1 MPHLVGEALPERLR
15 RRPAFPQA
23 RAVTSDEAVSSI
35 ARRIAAKLADLATLR
50 AALGAPV
57 DELAISAPLDEA
69 GLAALEQELGTPLP
83 PAYRAL
89 AQALGTSGAG
99 PDGGLLGA
107 AAPLPFYEPEEEPA
121 AARARLAR
129 PFLLE
134 AAWHPLSD
142 DGEPHPPPFL
152 AAHPE
157 ATLYDGVM
165 PLTDL
170 GDGSLTLLVLRGP
183 RAGEVWEDRTAEG
196 GALAPLGPLLP
207 WYEDWLDEL
216 LVDALMEHLRLVM
229 PPGQTSPVHE
239 QLERWGS
246 LLDERA
252 ARPAASAAD
261 VAAQA
266 LWKLAQGRMAEAD
279 TLIARLE
286 RCASGQA
293 EEPALPEGTSAE
305 WLEEIVEAL
314 TLWSLAEDAADAL
327 DRYPPGERLMTHRSW
342 RLRRLLAQNPH
353 TPALALSW
361 LAGDGRLEVRCAVA
375 ANPGATAK
383 VLGESLLAATTLW
396 AARVDHVEALFV
408 LDLLARHPAWPADK
422 LAEFARWAELWPQ
435 HRTAP
440 WVARAVAANPSASVE
455 LLTTLAGHSHACV
468 REAAAQRTE
477 LPAQTLSA
485 LAADAD
491 ACVREAAA
499 RNPALPAA
507 ALASLAAD
515 AEERARTR
523 IAQRA
528 ELPAEVQR
536 ALATDLST
544 AVLLALG
551 EHPTLD
557 REAARLLALRPPIV
571 LPDEADELAFE
582 GPYEAELLAPREDHE
597 AAAPLTGAPALFLAF
612 APGWPQR
619 RRPPDEQLLE
629 GPPGAALATVVTARA
644 LAHPGFPS
652 SLLEPLADE
661 AAAGTDELH
670 ELSGRAIAEHP
681 WPSEAAMLRLCEA
694 PYVPT
699 RARLATRAALPATV
713 LARLI
718 EDPAPLVQRRL
729 AERSPSALPATLLER
744 WASAEQAETR
754 AAAAVCASAAP
765 ALLERL
771 AGDAQP
777 YVRCA
782 LARNPAAT
790 PALLEKLASDPD
802 ETVRCALLWRAE
814 LSDELV
820 ARLERDETA
829 EVRAWASW
837 RRERERVTRG

>member
-1 MPHLVGEALPERLR
+1 MS
-15 RRPAFPQA
+15 
-23 RAVTSDEAVSSI
+23 SDEAVSSI
-35 ARRIAAKLADLATLR
+35 ARRIAAKLADLVTLR
-50 AALGAPV
+50 TALGAPV
-57 DELAISAPLDEA
+57 DELAIGPPLEEA
-69 GLAALEQELGTPLP
+69 GLAALEQEFGTSLP

-107 AAPLPFYEPEEEPA
+107 AAPLPFYEPEEEA
-121 AARARLAR
+121 TTARARLGR
-129 PFLLE
+129 PFRLE

-152 AAHPE
+152 ASHPE

-170 GDGSLTLLVLRGP
+170 GDGSLTLLVLGGT

-229 PPGQTSPVHE
+229 PPGQTSPLHE
-239 QLERWGS
+239 LLERWGP

-261 VAAQA
+261 LAAQA

-279 TLIARLE
+279 ALIAKLE
-286 RCASGQA
+286 RCIAGQA
-293 EEPALPEGTSAE
+293 QEPALPEGTSPE
-305 WLEEIVEAL
+305 WLEEMVESL
-314 TLWSLAEDAADAL
+314 TLWSLADEAADAL

-353 TPALALSW
+353 TPGLALSW

-375 ANPGATAK
+375 ANPGATPK
-383 VLGESLLAATTLW
+383 VLGESLIAATTLW
-396 AARVDHVEALFV
+396 AARVDHLEALFV
-408 LDLLARHPAWPADK
+408 LDLLARHPACPAET
-422 LAEFARWAELWPQ
+422 LASFARWQEQWPQ

-440 WVARAVAANPSASVE
+440 WVTRAVAANPSASLE
-455 LLTTLAGHSHACV
+455 LLTALAGHAQACV

-477 LPAQTLSA
+477 LPAQVLIA
-485 LAADAD
+485 LAADPD
-491 ACVREAAA
+491 PCVREAAA
-499 RNPALPAA
+499 RNPALPAQALA
-507 ALASLAAD
+507 ALAAD
-515 AEERARTR
+515 PEERVRTR

-536 ALATDLST
+536 ALATDLAT

-551 EHPTLD
+551 EQHALD

-571 LPDEADELAFE
+571 LPGEADELAFE
-582 GPYEAELLAPREDHE
+582 GPYEAALLAPGEPYE
-597 AAAPLTGAPALFLAF
+597 ASEPAAGAPPLVLAF

-629 GPPGAALATVVTARA
+629 GPPGAALATVVTARS

-652 SLLEPLADE
+652 PLLEPLAEE
-661 AAAGTDELH
+661 AAGGADELA

-681 WPSEAAMLRLCEA
+681 WPSEAAMLRLCET

-699 RARLATRAALPATV
+699 RARLASRAALPPAV
-713 LARLI
+713 LARLAA
-718 EDPAPLVQRRL
+718 DPAPLVQRRL
-729 AERSPSALPATLLER
+729 AERSPSALAPSVIER
-744 WASAEQAETR
+744 WARDEQAETR
-754 AAAAVCASAAP
+754 AAAAACASTPPMLLERLASDEQAYVRGAVARNPAAAP

-771 AGDAQP
+771 AG
-777 YVRCA
+777 
-782 LARNPAAT
+782 
-790 PALLEKLASDPD
+790 DPD

-814 LSDELV
+814 LADELV
-820 ARLERDETA
+820 ARLERDDTA
-829 EVRAWASW
+829 EVRTWASW
-837 RRERERVTRG
+837 RRERERITRG

>member
-1 MPHLVGEALPERLR
+1 MS
-15 RRPAFPQA
+15 
-23 RAVTSDEAVSSI
+23 SDEVVPST
-35 ARRIAAKLADLATLR
+35 ARRIAAKLADLITLR

-57 DELAISAPLDEA
+57 DELATGTPLDEA
-69 GLAALEQELGTPLP
+69 ALAALERELGVPLP
-83 PAYRAL
+83 PSYRAL
-89 AQALGTSGAG
+89 AQAIGTSGAG

-107 AAPLPFYEPEEEPA
+107 AAPLPFYEPEEA
-121 AARARLAR
+121 AATARARLAR
-129 PFLLE
+129 PFMLE

-152 AAHPE
+152 AAHPG

-170 GDGSLTLLVLRGP
+170 GDGSLTLLVLTGA

-196 GALAPLGPLLP
+196 GALAPLAPLLS
-207 WYEDWLDEL
+207 WYEAWLDEL

-229 PPGQTSPVHE
+229 PPGQTSPQHE
-239 QLERWGS
+239 QLERWGP

-252 ARPAASAAD
+252 ARPAATAAD

-266 LWKLAQGRMAEAD
+266 LWKLAQGRLAEAD
-279 TLIARLE
+279 ALIARLE
-286 RCASGQA
+286 RCAAGQA
-293 EEPALPEGTSAE
+293 EVPALPDGTSPE

-383 VLGESLLAATTLW
+383 VLGEALLAATTLW

-422 LAEFARWAELWPQ
+422 LAAFARWDEQWPQ

-440 WVARAVAANPSASVE
+440 WVARAVAANPSASRE
-455 LLTTLAGHSHACV
+455 LLTALAGHSQPCV
-468 REAAAQRTE
+468 REAAAQRAE
-477 LPAQTLSA
+477 LPAEVLRA

-491 ACVREAAA
+491 AWVREAAA
-499 RNPALPAA
+499 RNPALPAE
-507 ALASLAAD
+507 ALPALAAD
-515 AEERARTR
+515 AEERVRTR
-523 IAQRA
+523 VAQRA

-536 ALATDLST
+536 TLATDLAT

-551 EHPTLD
+551 EHGTLD
-557 REAARLLALRPPIV
+557 DEAARLLALRPPIV

-582 GPYEAELLAPREDHE
+582 GPYEAELLAPRGHEDDE
-597 AAAPLTGAPALFLAF
+597 PAPPAAGAPPLVLAF
-612 APGWPQR
+612 APGWPLR
-619 RRPPDEQLLE
+619 RRLPDEQLLD

-644 LAHPGFPS
+644 LAHPGFPAA
-652 SLLEPLADE
+652 LLEPLADE
-661 AAAGTDELH
+661 AAGGADELADI
-670 ELSGRAIAEHP
+670 SGRAVAEHP
-681 WPSEAAMLRLCEA
+681 WLGEAAMLRLCEA

-699 RARLATRAALPATV
+699 RARLASRSALPAAV
-713 LARLI
+713 VARLA

-729 AERSPSALPATLLER
+729 AERSPSALAAATLER
-744 WASAEQAETR
+744 WASDPQAETR
-754 AAAAVCASAAP
+754 AAAAICASAAP
-765 ALLERL
+765 VLLAHL
-771 AGDAQP
+771 ARDAQA
-777 YVRCA
+777 YVRSA
-782 LARNPAAT
+782 VARNPATAT
-790 PALLEKLASDPD
+790 ALLAQLADDPD

-814 LSDELV
+814 VPDELV
-820 ARLERDETA
+820 ARLERDETS
-829 EVRAWASW
+829 EVRTWASW
-837 RRERERVTRG
+837 RRERERITRG

>member
-1 MPHLVGEALPERLR
+1 M
-15 RRPAFPQA
+15 
-23 RAVTSDEAVSSI
+23 
-35 ARRIAAKLADLATLR
+35 TLR
-50 AALGAPV
+50 AALGAPLE
-57 DELAISAPLDEA
+57 ELAIGAPLDEA
-69 GLAALEQELGTPLP
+69 GLAALEQELGAPLP

-89 AQALGTSGAG
+89 AQTLGTTGAG

-107 AAPLPFYEPEEEPA
+107 AAPLPFYEPEENA
-121 AARARLAR
+121 DSARARLAR

-152 AAHPE
+152 ATHPE
-157 ATLYDGVM
+157 ATLYDGVI

-170 GDGSLTLLVLRGP
+170 GDGSLTLLVLTGP

-207 WYEDWLDEL
+207 WYEEWLDEL

-229 PPGQTSPVHE
+229 PPGQTSPLHE
-239 QLERWGS
+239 QLERWGP

-252 ARPAASAAD
+252 ARASATAAD

-266 LWKLAQGRMAEAD
+266 LWKLAQGRLAEAD
-279 TLIARLE
+279 ALITRLE
-286 RCASGQA
+286 RGVIGQA
-293 EEPALPEGTSAE
+293 EAPALPDGASPE

-314 TLWSLAEDAADAL
+314 TLWSLADDAADAL

-342 RLRRLLAQNPH
+342 RIRRLLAQNPH

-383 VLGESLLAATTLW
+383 VLGEALVAATTLW
-396 AARVDHVEALFV
+396 AARIDHVEALFV
-408 LDLLARHPAWPADK
+408 LDLLARHPGWPTDK
-422 LAEFARWAELWPQ
+422 LATFARWDEQWPR

-440 WVARAVAANPSASVE
+440 WVARAAVANPGAGPE
-455 LLTTLAGHSHACV
+455 LLTALARHPHPCV
-468 REAAAQRTE
+468 REAVAQRAE
-477 LPAQTLSA
+477 LSAEALRA

-499 RNPALPAA
+499 RNPALPPD
-507 ALASLAAD
+507 ALPTLAAD
-515 AEERARTR
+515 AEERVRSR
-523 IAQRA
+523 VAQRA
-528 ELPAEVQR
+528 ELPAELQR

-551 EHPTLD
+551 EHAALD

-582 GPYEAELLAPREDHE
+582 GPYEAELLAHHDDEGAAER
-597 AAAPLTGAPALFLAF
+597 AAPPTGAPPLVLAF

-619 RRPPDEQLLE
+619 RRPPDEHLLD

-644 LAHPGFPS
+644 LAHPGFPAA
-652 SLLEPLADE
+652 LLEPLADE
-661 AAAGTDELH
+661 AAGGADELADI
-670 ELSGRAIAEHP
+670 SGRAIAEHP
-681 WPSEAAMLRLCEA
+681 WLGEAAMLRLCDA

-699 RARLATRAALPATV
+699 RARLASRTDLSSAV
-713 LARLI
+713 LARLA

-729 AERSPSALPATLLER
+729 AERSPSALAPALLER
-744 WASAEQAETR
+744 WAGDERAETR
-754 AAAAVCASAAP
+754 AAAAVCASTSP

-771 AGDAQP
+771 ARDPQA
-777 YVRCA
+777 YVRGA
-782 LARNPAAT
+782 VARNPATA
-790 PALLEKLASDPD
+790 PALLALLADDPD

-814 LSDELV
+814 VPDELV
-820 ARLERDETA
+820 SRLERDDTA
-829 EVRAWASW
+829 EVRTWASW